1 MQVPALSSLLLA
13 GSAIFS
19 ATLAIEPPRQ
29 PHQPLGNG
37 DKLIT
42 FNETVV
48 SPAFQVAS
56 RSIDWLSGGED
67 GQFIYKDDSGALILE
82 NFVTGESSTF
92 VAADAIPKGVR
103 SYTLR
108 PDLKKILFAT
118 NYKKQYRHSFFADY
132 SVLDVESGE
141 ITPLVA
147 DQNGDI
153 QYAKFAPVGE
163 AIAFVR
169 GNNLFLN
176 TNGTVTQVTEDG
188 GPDLFHAVPDW
199 VYEEEIFSDKK
210 TLWFSPDGLAVAF
223 LSFNETGVETFTI
236 PYYMDGQPVAP
247 SYPKE
252 LQLRYPKVGT
262 KNPRVTLTILDVKT
276 GKTHPVDIT
285 AYGPEDLVI
294 GEVTWLTEKHD
305 TLVYRAFNRVQD
317 KSKHIKVAVTGEF
330 DKLESAVIRERDGS
344 DGWLENTL
352 SMQYVGKIN
361 GTGSWYLDVSDES
374 GWQHIYLYPADGG
387 EGIAVTSGEW
397 EVVSITKVDTAR
409 ELIYYTS
416 TERHSTERHLYSVS
430 YASLAKKVLVDET
443 VPAFWSAS
451 FSSAGGYYILTY
463 QGPDVPYQELYSI
476 NSTEPI
482 RVITSNEALIA
493 KLQAY
498 NLPNITYFSLDHP
511 SGFSLNVMERLPPKF
526 DPAKT
531 YPALFIPYG
540 GPGAQE
546 VTKACKPLD
555 WKAYI
560 SSDPELEYITYTVD
574 GRGTGYKGR
583 EFRSSVKAHLGRLEA
598 QDQIWAAQQLAES
611 RSYIDSSKIGI
622 EGWSFGGYLSA
633 KVIEAD
639 SGVFSHALM
648 VAPVSDWRFYDSMYT
663 ERYMG
668 SPATNG
674 AGYNETAVRKPQ
686 GFSNLA
692 GRFGIYHGTGDD
704 NVHYQ
709 NAAALI
715 DLLVGAGVSPQK
727 MDWKAFTDSDHGIR
741 YHGANPWLYK
751 QMTDMLYQEKNRKAG
766 QGLVHQWS
774 RRRGGGEA
782 V

>member
-1 MQVPALSSLLLA
+1 MKVPTLPRLLLVA
-13 GSAIFS
+13 PAIFG

-48 SPAFQVAS
+48 SPAFRAS
-56 RSIDWLSGGED
+56 SQSIDWLSGGED
-67 GQFIYKDDSGALILE
+67 GQFIYQDDSGALILE
-82 NFVTGESSTF
+82 NFITGENSTF
-92 VAADAIPKGVR
+92 VAADAIPEGVR
-103 SYTLR
+103 DYTIR
-108 PDLKKILFAT
+108 SDLKKVLFST

-132 SVLDVESGE
+132 SVLDVESGD
-141 ITPLVA
+141 IVPLVA
-147 DQNGDI
+147 DQDGDL
-153 QYAKFAPVGE
+153 QYAEFAPVGE

-176 TNGTVTQVTEDG
+176 TNGTVTQITEDG

-199 VYEEEIFSDKK
+199 VYEEEIFGDRK
-210 TLWFSPDGLAVAF
+210 TLWFSPDGMAVAF

-236 PYYMDGQPVAP
+236 PYYMDGQAVAP
-247 SYPKE
+247 SYPEE

-262 KNPRVTLTILDVKT
+262 KNPTVSLTLLNVET
-276 GKTHPVDIT
+276 GKVQPVDIT
-285 AYGPEDLVI
+285 AYAPEDLVI
-294 GEVTWLTEKHD
+294 GEVAWLTDSHD

-317 KSKHIKVAVTGEF
+317 QSKHVKVTVTSELDVG
-330 DKLESAVIRERDGS
+330 STVIRERDGT

-352 SMQYVGKIN
+352 LMQYVGEIN

-374 GWQHIYLYPADGG
+374 GWQHIYLYPAEGG
-387 EGIAVTSGEW
+387 EGIAVTSGDW
-397 EVVSITKVDTAR
+397 EVVSIVKVDTAK

-416 TERHSTERHLYSVS
+416 TEKHSTERHLYSVS
-430 YASLAKKVLVDET
+430 YATLAKKPLVDDT
-443 VPAFWSAS
+443 VPAVWSAS
-451 FSSAGGYYILTY
+451 FSSAGGYYILSY

-482 RVITSNEALIA
+482 RVITSNEALLK
-493 KLQAY
+493 KLEAY
-498 NLPNITYFSLDHP
+498 SLPNITYFSLDHP
-511 SGFSLNVMERLPPKF
+511 SGFSFNVMERLPPKF
-526 DPAKT
+526 DPSKT
-531 YPALFIPYG
+531 YPVLFIPYG

-546 VTKACKPLD
+546 VSKSFKAID

-560 SSDPELEYITYTVD
+560 TSDPELEYITYTVD

-583 EFRSSVKAHLGRLEA
+583 EFRSTVAAHLGKLEA
-598 QDQIWAAQQLAES
+598 EDQIWVAQQLAES
-611 RSYIDSSKIGI
+611 RPYIDASKIGI
-622 EGWSFGGYLSA
+622 QGWSFGGYLSS

-639 SGVFSHALM
+639 SGVFSHALI

-663 ERYMG
+663 ERYMKV
-668 SPATNG
+668 PATNE
-674 AGYNETAVRKPQ
+674 AGYNETAVRKPE
-686 GFSNLA
+686 GFRNIA
-692 GRFGIYHGTGDD
+692 GRFAIYHGTGDD

-709 NAAALI
+709 NSAALI
-715 DLLVGAGVSPQK
+715 DLLVGAGISPQK
-727 MDWKAFTDSDHGIR
+727 MDWQSFTDSDHSIN
-741 YHGANPWLYK
+741 YHNAYPWLFK
-751 QMTDMLYQEKNRKAG
+751 HMTDMLYQEKHRTS

-774 RRRGGGEA
+774 RRGEKSE

>member
-1 MQVPALSSLLLA
+1 MKIPSLPSLLLV
-13 GSAIFS
+13 GSVIFD
-19 ATLAIEPPRQ
+19 ATLAIEPARQ

-48 SPAFQVAS
+48 SSAFRAS
-56 RSIDWLSGGED
+56 SQSIDWLSGGED
-67 GQFIYKDDSGALILE
+67 GQFIYQDDSGALVLE

-92 VAADAIPKGVR
+92 VAADAIPKGIHD
-103 SYTLR
+103 YTIR
-108 PDLKKILFAT
+108 PDLKKVLFST

-141 ITPLVA
+141 ILPLVA
-147 DQNGDI
+147 DQDGDI
-153 QYAKFAPVGE
+153 QYAEFAPVGE
-163 AIAFVR
+163 TIAFVR
-169 GNNLFLN
+169 GNDLFLN

-199 VYEEEIFSDKK
+199 VYEEEIFGDRK
-210 TLWFSPDGLAVAF
+210 TFWFSPNGMAVVF

-247 SYPKE
+247 SYPEKLE
-252 LQLRYPKVGT
+252 LRYPKVGS
-262 KNPRVTLTILDVKT
+262 KNPTVSLTLLDVET
-276 GKTHPVDIT
+276 GKTQPVEIT
-285 AYGPEDLVI
+285 AYAPDDLVI
-294 GEVTWLTEKHD
+294 GEVTWLTDTHD
-305 TLVYRAFNRVQD
+305 TLAYRAFNRVQD
-317 KSKHIKVAVTGEF
+317 QSKHVKVAITAQFEN
-330 DKLESAVIRERDGS
+330 LESTVIRERDGT

-352 SMQYVGKIN
+352 LMQYVGKIN

-374 GWQHIYLYPADGG
+374 GWQHIYLYPAEGG

-397 EVVSITKVDTAR
+397 EVVSILKVDTAK

-416 TERHSTERHLYSVS
+416 TEKHSTERHLYFVS
-430 YASLAKKVLVDET
+430 YATLSKKPLRPGRLVC
-443 VPAFWSAS
+443 FILLG
-451 FSSAGGYYILTY
+451 GGYYILSY

-482 RVITSNEALIA
+482 RVITSNEALLT
-493 KLQAY
+493 KFQDY

-511 SGFSLNVMERLPPKF
+511 SGFRFNVMERLPPKF
-526 DPAKT
+526 DPSKT
-531 YPALFIPYG
+531 YPVLFIPYG

-546 VTKACKPLD
+546 VSKSFKAID

-560 SSDPELEYITYTVD
+560 TSDPELQYITYTVD

-583 EFRSSVKAHLGRLEA
+583 EFRSTVTAHLGKLEA
-598 QDQIWAAQQLAES
+598 QDQIWVAQQLAES
-611 RSYIDSSKIGI
+611 RPYIDASKIGI
-622 EGWSFGGYLSA
+622 QGWSFGGYLSS

-639 SGVFSHALM
+639 SGVFSHALI

-663 ERYMG
+663 ERYMKVP
-668 SPATNG
+668 STNE
-674 AGYNETAVRKPQ
+674 AGYNETAVRKPE
-686 GFSNLA
+686 GFRNIA
-692 GRFGIYHGTGDD
+692 GRFAIYHGTGDD

-709 NAAALI
+709 NSAALI
-715 DLLVGAGVSPQK
+715 DLVVGAGISPQK
-727 MDWKAFTDSDHGIR
+727 MDWQSFTDSDHSIN
-741 YHGANPWLYK
+741 YHGANPWLYRH
-751 QMTDMLYQEKNRKAG
+751 MTDMLYQEKHRTS

-774 RRRGGGEA
+774 RRGEETK

>member
-1 MQVPALSSLLLA
+1 MKVPALPSLLLVA
-13 GSAIFS
+13 PAIFGV
-19 ATLAIEPPRQ
+19 TLAIEPPRQ

-48 SPAFQVAS
+48 SPAFRAS
-56 RSIDWLSGGED
+56 SQSIDWLSGGED
-67 GQFIYKDDSGALILE
+67 GQFIYQDDSGALILE
-82 NFVTGESSTF
+82 NFITGENSTF

-103 SYTLR
+103 DYTIR
-108 PDLKKILFAT
+108 PDLKKVLFST

-132 SVLDVESGE
+132 SVLNVESGE
-141 ITPLVA
+141 IVPLVA
-147 DQNGDI
+147 DQDGDI
-153 QYAKFAPVGE
+153 QYAEFAPVGE

-176 TNGTVTQVTEDG
+176 TNGTLTQITKDG

-199 VYEEEIFSDKK
+199 VYEEEIFGDKK
-210 TLWFSPDGLAVAF
+210 TLWFSPDGKAVAF

-247 SYPKE
+247 SYPAE

-262 KNPRVTLTILDVKT
+262 KNPTVSLTLLNVET
-276 GKTHPVDIT
+276 GKTQPVEIT
-285 AYGPEDLVI
+285 AYAPEDLVI
-294 GEVTWLTEKHD
+294 GEVAWLTDSHD

-317 KSKHIKVAVTGEF
+317 QSKHVKVTVTS
-330 DKLESAVIRERDGS
+330 KLDVGSAVIRERDGT

-352 SMQYVGKIN
+352 LMQYIGKIN

-374 GWQHIYLYPADGG
+374 GWQHIYLYPAEGG
-387 EGIAVTSGEW
+387 KGIAVTSGEW
-397 EVVSITKVDTAR
+397 EVVSIVKVDTAK

-416 TERHSTERHLYSVS
+416 TEKHSTERHLYSVS
-430 YASLAKKVLVDET
+430 YATLANKPLVDDT
-443 VPAFWSAS
+443 VPAVWSAS
-451 FSSAGGYYILTY
+451 FSSAGGYYILSY

-476 NSTEPI
+476 NSTKPI
-482 RVITSNEALIA
+482 RVITSNEALLK
-493 KLQAY
+493 KLEGYA
-498 NLPNITYFSLDHP
+498 LPNVTYFSLDHP
-511 SGFSLNVMERLPPKF
+511 SGFSFNVMERLPPKF
-526 DPAKT
+526 DPSKT
-531 YPALFIPYG
+531 YPVLFIPYG

-546 VTKACKPLD
+546 VSKSFKAID

-560 SSDPELEYITYTVD
+560 ASDPELEYITYTVD

-583 EFRSSVKAHLGRLEA
+583 EFRSTVAAQLGKLEA
-598 QDQIWAAQQLAES
+598 QDQIWVAQQLVKS
-611 RSYIDSSKIGI
+611 RSYIDASKIGI
-622 EGWSFGGYLSA
+622 QGWSFGGYLSS

-639 SGVFSHALM
+639 SGVFSHALI

-663 ERYMG
+663 ERYMKV
-668 SPATNG
+668 PATNQ
-674 AGYNETAVRKPQ
+674 AGYNETAVRKPE
-686 GFSNLA
+686 GFRKIA
-692 GRFGIYHGTGDD
+692 GRFAIYHGTGDD

-709 NAAALI
+709 NSAALI

-727 MDWKAFTDSDHGIR
+727 MDWQSFTDSDHSIN
-741 YHGANPWLYK
+741 YHNAYPWLYK
-751 QMTDMLYQEKNRKAG
+751 HMTDMLYQEKHRTS

-774 RRRGGGEA
+774 RRGEKSG